1 MGCFGGAFYVVQFNA
16 VTIIAKKNLQS
27 IWENKYPSELLII
40 ETLMPLSPTI
50 SKTFFMHMCY
60 FRREGERDRERERGR
75 VKWQRKWEIENGRIF
90 TPWTPMLSHWI
101 TLIFSR
107 V

>member
-16 VTIIAKKNLQS
+16 VTIIARKNLQS

-60 FRREGERDRERERGR
+60 FRREGEIEKGKEAEWND
-75 VKWQRKWEIENGRIF
+75 KKWEIENGRIF